1 MKLQK
6 YSTVRIF
13 VSAAILE
20 GIIIMIGLTSIL
32 ILFGYQTTNG
42 NTTKTVCS
50 SVSNY
55 PDFLTILTLVRSNI
69 VNGL

>member
-20 GIIIMIGLTSIL
+20 GIIIMIGLTPIIIIL
-32 ILFGYQTTNG
+32 GYEKTNG
-42 NTTKTVCS
+42 NKTETVCIS
-50 SVSNY
+50 PSNY
-55 PDFLTILTLVRSNI
+55 PDFFTILTLVS
-69 VNGL
+69 